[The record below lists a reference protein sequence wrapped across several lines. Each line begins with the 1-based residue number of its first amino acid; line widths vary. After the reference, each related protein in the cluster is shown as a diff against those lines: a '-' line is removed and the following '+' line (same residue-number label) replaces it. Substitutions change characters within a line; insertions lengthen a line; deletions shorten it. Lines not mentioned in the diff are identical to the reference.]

1 MQKSKKNRILF
12 IAGTDL
18 SPELLI
24 ENMSNNN
31 DFYYENDFDET
42 RTDSEIKG
50 KPFGNFMSM
59 VSASVEN
66 SVKSE
71 VASSKNETVSVVGFP
86 G

>member
-1 MQKSKKNRILF
+1 MQKSKKSRILF

-50 KPFGNFMSM
+50 KPFGNFG
-59 VSASVEN
+59 
-66 SVKSE
+66 KYLR
-71 VASSKNETVSVVGFP
+71 
-86 G
+86 